1 MKKAFTLIELLVVI
15 AIIAILAAILF
26 PVFAQAKQAAKGT
39 QSISNIRQ
47 TATASLIYA
56 GDYDDLFVSQYT
68 GPENGYGWQQ
78 SWIMLML
85 PYMKNYQILKDPND
99 TTPTT
104 TNFDS
109 GPKISYVANGTLGGD
124 CEGGTSPFWKFRGVI
139 NLNQGA
145 SNWYEDGTR
154 SQTQIPR
161 ISQTVLF
168 ATRSRNPKGADH
180 SPESNAFEGAFGA
193 YNSILNGASSID
205 CNPSGECTLP
215 GQRSLWSAPDPT
227 YKGYID
233 RSYGNGSPV
242 AFTDGHAKMMRP
254 EQTVDFAAGTAY
266 GNAGG
271 CYQSKFMNMWD
282 ALLDN

>member
-39 QSISNIRQ
+39 QSLSNVRQ

-56 GDYDDLFVSQYT
+56 TDYDDLFVSQWV
-68 GPENGYGWQQ
+68 GPENSYGWQQ

-99 TTPTT
+99 SIPTT
-104 TNFDS
+104 TAFDS
-109 GPKISYVANGTLGGD
+109 GPKISYVANGIVAGS
-124 CEGGTSPFWKFRGVI
+124 CEAPTWQWKFRGVI
-139 NLNQGA
+139 NVNQ
-145 SNWYEDGTR
+145 SNNWYENGAR
-154 SQTQIPR
+154 SQTEITR
-161 ISQTVLF
+161 IAQTILF
-168 ATRSRNPKGADH
+168 ATRTRNPKNADH
-180 SPESNAFEGAFGA
+180 SPELGAFEGAFGA
-193 YNSILNGASSID
+193 YNVVLNNASSVD

-233 RSYGNGSPV
+233 RFYGNGSPV
-242 AFTDGHAKMMRP
+242 AFADGHAKMMRP
-254 EQTVDFAAGTAY
+254 EQTVDFAKGTAY
-266 GNAGG
+266 GNTG
-271 CYQSKFMNMWD
+271 CMESKFQNMWD
-282 ALLDN
+282 ALYQE

>member
-47 TATASLIYA
+47 TATASLIYST
-56 GDYDDLFVSQYT
+56 DYDDLFVSQYT

-99 TTPTT
+99 SVKTTS
-104 TNFDS
+104 NFDS
-109 GPKISYVANGTLGGD
+109 GPKISYVANGIISGD
-124 CEGGTSPFWKFRGVI
+124 CAASWGGWKFRGVI
-139 NLNQGA
+139 NLNQG
-145 SNWYEDGTR
+145 SGNWYEDGTR

-161 ISQTVLF
+161 IAQTVLF
-168 ATRSRNPKGADH
+168 ATRSRNPINAQH
-180 SPESNAFEGAFGA
+180 SPELNAFEGAFGA
-193 YNSILNGASSID
+193 YNTILNNASTID
-205 CNPSGECTLP
+205 CDPSGGCTLP
-215 GQRSLWSAPDPT
+215 GQASLWSAPVPS

-233 RSYGNGSPV
+233 RFYGNGSPV

-254 EQTVDFAAGTAY
+254 EQTVDFAAGTAA
-266 GNAGG
+266 GNSGG
-271 CYQSKFMNMWD
+271 CLQSKFMNMWD
-282 ALLDN
+282 ALLEN